1 MNEKELQIKLG
12 AATEKF
18 IAKTLR
24 TYGYWVYNVP
34 MKTSGQPCDIIAVKG
49 NSGKSGNA
57 FLVWLIDG
65 KHVRG
70 EEVSFTFARIEP
82 NQISAMGYAHDFAN
96 IENIGFCVFFDRDKK
111 LRWLPFSEY
120 KKLSDSGAKSVNMN
134 NLKLFTEV
142 LADAN
147 CN

>member
-24 TYGYWVYNVP
+24 NCGYWVYNIP
-34 MKTSGQPCDIIAVKG
+34 MKTSGQPCDIIAAKG
-49 NSGKSGNA
+49 IETGTYS
-57 FLVWLIDG
+57 LTWLIDG

-82 NQISAMGYAHDFAN
+82 NQISAMGYAHDFAK
-96 IENIGFCVFFDRDKK
+96 IKNIGFCIFFDRDKQ
-111 LRWLPFSEY
+111 LHWLSFEEY
-120 KKLSDSGAKSVNMN
+120 KDFAQKGAKSVNMN

-142 LADAN
+142 LKE
-147 CN
+147 CEQ